1 MALTGATLLIEDT
14 SWQLLPSDDPRAWTF
29 GTRTTLRALDEPV
42 ELGSP
47 GTHGRVGGGYGGSPG
62 GSPPPHTSN
71 GSSVTLSFRGA
82 VADGR
87 LTDAEVV
94 ALLGTAS

>member
-1 MALTGATLLIEDT
+1 MAAASVGRPARVDLRH
-14 SWQLLPSDDPRAWTF
+14 PHDPARA
-29 GTRTTLRALDEPV
+29 RRA
-42 ELGSP
+42 GRARQS
-47 GTHGRVGGGYGGSPG
+47 GHAGRVGGGYGGSPG

-71 GSSVTLSFRGA
+71 GSSVTLSFRGV